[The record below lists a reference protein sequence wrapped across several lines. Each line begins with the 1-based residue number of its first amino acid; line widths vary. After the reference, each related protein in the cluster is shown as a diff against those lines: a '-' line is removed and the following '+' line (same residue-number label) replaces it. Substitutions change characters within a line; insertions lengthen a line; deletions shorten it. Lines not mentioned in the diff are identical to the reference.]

1 MSPQSTIFLCFNSW
15 PEFLL
20 ISVCSAVA
28 EVSPDPSPA
37 QTSPYQFPPVLLPGT
52 QSNHHC
58 LPPLIEFI
66 LGLLISVVISHQT
79 GSQRSLPAGLLT
91 LGWVLSHLIQL
102 PLWLRAHCRNDSV
115 WCLRLGYDIQRA
127 FHLSLFNCSLWGNAA
142 TIPLWEELRS
152 PSSKHHQV
160 GEPFFWKQT
169 LQPQWSLHLTAAE
182 WENQSAKP
190 PCSFCTTDARIRRV
204 YHFKPLSVEVICC
217 HW

>member
-1 MSPQSTIFLCFNSW
+1 MYAQLLLRCPRTQALHRHLRINSL
-15 PEFLL
+15 PCYYQGHNLTTTVYLL
-20 ISVCSAVA
+20 WLNS
-28 EVSPDPSPA
+28 
-37 QTSPYQFPPVLLPGT
+37 
-52 QSNHHC
+52 
-58 LPPLIEFI
+58 I

-142 TIPLWEELRS
+142 TVPLWEELRS